1 MFDLKKLKR
10 LKGFSTR
17 IVNTNAIT
25 TKEFVKHLRN
35 ELNLSQSLFAEIL
48 GISVKTVEKWE
59 QGVHPVKGASS
70 RLLYL
75 LSKNKQLINELY
87 IIDGSLTENL
97 VNNDNKN
104 VDTKVIYYSFF
115 NNCFDGNTEGFK
127 ELIQEPH
134 KNNKDINKLCDDTVV
149 VAFGKKEFSLSA

>member
-1 MFDLKKLKR
+1 MFDLKKLKK
-10 LKGFSTR
+10 LKGFSTE

-75 LSKNKQLINELY
+75 LNKNKQLINELY
-87 IIDGSLTENL
+87 IIDGSFTENL
-97 VNNDNKN
+97 ENNDNKN
-104 VDTKVIYYSFF
+104 VDTKVLYYSFF
-115 NNCFDGNTEGFK
+115 NNCFDGNTEGFE
-127 ELIQEPH
+127 ELTQEPY
-134 KNNKDINKLCDDTVV
+134 KNNKDINKQDDTVII
-149 VAFGKKEFSLSA
+149 AFGKKDFSLSA